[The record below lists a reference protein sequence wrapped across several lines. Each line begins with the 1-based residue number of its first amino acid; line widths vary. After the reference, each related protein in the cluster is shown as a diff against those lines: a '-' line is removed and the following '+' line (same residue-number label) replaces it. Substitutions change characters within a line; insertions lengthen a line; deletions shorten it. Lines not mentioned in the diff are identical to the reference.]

1 MQESSEQ
8 EDAQVGF
15 KRMFTTLFAQYCA
28 AEQRR
33 VHLATEKG
41 CSETVSAGFGRL
53 LHAIDAAVEEEVAED
68 IDLDECPDE
77 FLVSR
82 HCT

>member
-1 MQESSEQ
+1 M
-8 EDAQVGF
+8 
-15 KRMFTTLFAQYCA
+15 
-28 AEQRR
+28 
-33 VHLATEKG
+33 
-41 CSETVSAGFGRL
+41 SAGFGGL

-82 HCT
+82 HRG

>member
-1 MQESSEQ
+1 M
-8 EDAQVGF
+8 
-15 KRMFTTLFAQYCA
+15 
-28 AEQRR
+28 
-33 VHLATEKG
+33 HLATEKG